1 MKKKLLKM
9 QELSRA
15 TGVSGGTIRYYV
27 RKGILPKPVKVHRN
41 MAYYDESYIERIR
54 LIKQLQK
61 KRYLPLNII
70 KMILEGNDVS
80 SMDGDQKQLLKDI
93 DRPLF
98 KDSLLDD
105 HIEPFNKEEL
115 SAHTGIAPEDIE
127 AMESIGLISPG
138 PEGRYD
144 KECIRIAELAAQL
157 RDVGLT
163 KELDFQVEHL
173 QIHQDLIEFLARK
186 EVDLFTK
193 RVANKGMS
201 LQEVSALID
210 NTVEILNKIIPII
223 HFRMI
228 RKISDE
234 IGE

>member
-1 MKKKLLKM
+1 MTKKLLKM
-9 QELSRA
+9 KDLSRA

-27 RKGILPKPVKVHRN
+27 RKGILPQPVKVHRN

-70 KMILEGNDVS
+70 KMILEESDVS
-80 SMDGDQKQLLKDI
+80 SWDGEQRQLLKDI
-93 DRPLF
+93 DKPLF
-98 KDSLLDD
+98 KDSLLKDQIAPMD
-105 HIEPFNKEEL
+105 REEL
-115 SAHTGIAPEDIE
+115 AAHTDTETEDIE
-127 AMESIGLISPG
+127 ALESIGVISSD
-138 PEGRYD
+138 PEGRFD
-144 KECIRIAELAAQL
+144 RECIRIAELSAEL

-186 EVDLFTK
+186 EIDLFTK
-193 RVANKGMS
+193 RIANKGMS
-201 LQEVSALID
+201 SQEISELID
-210 NTVEILNKIIPII
+210 RAVEIINKIIPII

-228 RKISDE
+228 RKISEE
-234 IGE
+234 IE